1 MKRENKWVIIGS
13 VKRRN
18 LVKGKKMKKTY
29 RSRKDKVLLGVC
41 GGLGDYFDI
50 DPVLIRIIFIL
61 LSLVN
66 GFGILLYLISAIV
79 IPLESEKEKQKSLQI
94 TSEKAQSLFDELA
107 KKS

>member
-1 MKRENKWVIIGS
+1 MKRENKWVIIGN

-18 LVKGKKMKKTY
+18 LIKGKKMKKTY

-61 LSLVN
+61 LSFVN
-66 GFGILLYLISAIV
+66 GFGILLYLVSAIERV
-79 IPLESEKEKQKSLQI
+79 ITNNKRKSTI
-94 TSEKAQSLFDELA
+94 SI
-107 KKS
+107 

>member
-18 LVKGKKMKKTY
+18 LIKRKKMKKIY

-61 LSLVN
+61 LSFVN
-66 GFGILLYLISAIV
+66 GFGILLYLVSAIV
-79 IPLESEKEKQKSLQI
+79 IPLESKKEKQELSQI